1 MDDQLFFRG
10 LASQIEALDKYRSA
24 DLQARIQ
31 RYLPELLEGLQ
42 AVYPEAPLVAE
53 RVARVIGKNLA
64 ERPPDLQ
71 ALDLL
76 RIHTPDWFQKPHMH
90 GYIAYTERFAENLR
104 GVAERIPYLKELGI
118 RYLHLM
124 PLLLPRE
131 GENDGGYAVADY
143 RRVRPDLGTM
153 DDLEALCARLRQEGL
168 SLCLDLVLNHV
179 AREHPW
185 ALAARQGDPHY
196 RAYFYI
202 YPDRTIPD
210 AFERTLPEVF
220 PDFAPGNFTWDDEL
234 GGWVWTTFNRW
245 QWDVNWGNPEVF
257 LEYLDLILWL
267 ANKGVE
273 VFRLDA
279 IAFTWK
285 RLGTH
290 CQNQPEVHALT
301 QAMRAAVRI
310 GAPAVAF
317 KAEAIVAPEDLI
329 AYLGTGRHYG
339 KVSELAYHN
348 TLMVQIWSSL
358 ASRDTRLFTQAL
370 QRFPQKPPTTAWATY
385 LRCHDD
391 IGWAISDT
399 DAAAVGLDGAAH
411 RRFLADFYQGDF
423 PGSFARGMPF
433 QENPLT
439 GDRRTSGSA
448 ASLAGLEAA
457 LESGNPR
464 LVHLAIERLLLA
476 HAVFIGYGEGIP
488 LIYMGDELG
497 LLNDYN
503 YTEEPA
509 HKGDN
514 RWLHRPR
521 MDWAKA
527 ERRHQEGTVEH
538 RLFHGI
544 KGLLEARA
552 RIPQL
557 HAAFPTRPLWQ
568 PNPHLLVLRRA
579 HPEGTLVQVY
589 NFSEQD
595 QALPWETLQAE
606 GIVQPFDQIT
616 LAPAPAYLW
625 PYARLWLTQH
635 RL

>member
-1 MDDQLFFRG
+1 MERG
-10 LASQIEALDKYRSA
+10 TFLARLLERLPDLEVYRAAELEARVH
-24 DLQARIQ
+24 RH
-31 RYLPELLEGLQ
+31 LPDLLEGLQ
-42 AVYPEAPLVAE
+42 AVYPEAEEVALRAAE
-53 RVARVIGKNLA
+53 VLGRNLA

-71 ALDLL
+71 ALDLR
-76 RIHTPDWFQKPHMH
+76 RIHTPDWFQKPEMC
-90 GYIAYTERFAENLR
+90 GYIAYTERFAGNLR
-104 GVAERIPYLKELGI
+104 GVAERIPYLKELGV

-143 RRVRPDLGTM
+143 RQVRPDLGTM
-153 DDLEALCARLRQEGL
+153 DDLEALCTRLRQEGI

-185 ALAARQGDPHY
+185 ALAARRGDPRY

-202 YPDRTIPD
+202 YPDRTQPD

-234 GGWVWTTFNRW
+234 EGWVWTTFNRW
-245 QWDVNWGNPEVF
+245 QWDVNWSNPEVF

-285 RLGTH
+285 RLGTN

-301 QAMRAAVRI
+301 QALRAAVRI

-329 AYLGTGRHYG
+329 AYLGTGKHYG

-370 QRFPQKPPTTAWATY
+370 QRFPEKPPSTAWATY

-423 PGSFARGMPF
+423 PGSFARGLPF
-433 QENPLT
+433 QENPQT
-439 GDRRTSGSA
+439 GDRRTSGMA

-464 LVHLAIERLLLA
+464 LVNLAIERLLLA

-497 LLNDYN
+497 LLNDY
-503 YTEEPA
+503 
-509 HKGDN
+509 
-514 RWLHRPR
+514 
-521 MDWAKA
+521 
-527 ERRHQEGTVEH
+527 
-538 RLFHGI
+538 
-544 KGLLEARA
+544 
-552 RIPQL
+552 
-557 HAAFPTRPLWQ
+557 
-568 PNPHLLVLRRA
+568 
-579 HPEGTLVQVY
+579 
-589 NFSEQD
+589 
-595 QALPWETLQAE
+595 
-606 GIVQPFDQIT
+606 
-616 LAPAPAYLW
+616 
-625 PYARLWLTQH
+625 
-635 RL
+635 